1 VNHVTSSK
9 GNGERIMNF
18 RGFWL
23 GLAVGTISTCLLSQW
38 VLSAESK
45 EGDPRKCIPAETV
58 ADYVHSVIQADRT
71 FYTTDIVERMQMR
84 GIVVASENW
93 RDTATLPLPAQF
105 LMESGRLVAEQP
117 NGIRFRLISS
127 WAINKKNRPA
137 TEFERTGLTEILVDP
152 DRPHTGVV
160 TDGRARYFQALYPDK
175 AVSQTCI
182 GCHNAHPNSP
192 KKDFKL
198 RDVMGGIL
206 LTIPLPQ

>member
-1 VNHVTSSK
+1 
-9 GNGERIMNF
+9 MNC

-23 GLAVGTISTCLLSQW
+23 GLAVGTISTCLLGQW
-38 VLSAESK
+38 VPSAASK
-45 EGDPRKCIPAETV
+45 EANPPKCIPAETV

-93 RDTATLPLPAQF
+93 RETSRLPLPAQF
-105 LMESGRLVAEQP
+105 LMEAGRLVAEQP

-137 TEFERTGLTEILVDP
+137 TEFERTGLTEILANP
-152 DRPHTGVV
+152 DRPYTWVV
-160 TDGRARYFQALYPDK
+160 IEGRTRYFQALYADK

-192 KKDFKL
+192 KNDFKL

>member
-1 VNHVTSSK
+1 
-9 GNGERIMNF
+9 MNC

-23 GLAVGTISTCLLSQW
+23 GLDVGTISTCMLGQW
-38 VLSAESK
+38 VPSAASK
-45 EGDPRKCIPAETV
+45 EANPLKCIPAETV

-93 RDTATLPLPAQF
+93 RETSRLPLPAQF
-105 LMESGRLVAEQP
+105 LMEAGLLVAEHP
-117 NGIRFRLISS
+117 NGIRFRLISN
-127 WAINKKNRPA
+127 WAINKKNRPT
-137 TEFERTGLTEILVDP
+137 TEFERTGLTEILVNP
-152 DRPHTGVV
+152 DRPYTGV
-160 TDGRARYFQALYPDK
+160 TTEGGTSIFQALYPDK
-175 AVSQTCI
+175 AVSQTCV

-192 KKDFKL
+192 KRDFKP